1 MVNELL
7 KILECGNSLG
17 PKFLQFHADWD
28 AFTASDRDAFIALGN
43 TRCRSRGSHGV
54 ARKSIAE
61 DHGSRKVSAA
71 FRPFSVSESHETSLR
86 FRQHAADDFIG
97 TAWPRDKLK
106 RRPIWLKTADL
117 R

>member
-86 FRQHAADDFIG
+86 FGSLPKSFHSVNTRRTTSSAPPGHA
-97 TAWPRDKLK
+97 TN
-106 RRPIWLKTADL
+106 
-117 R
+117 